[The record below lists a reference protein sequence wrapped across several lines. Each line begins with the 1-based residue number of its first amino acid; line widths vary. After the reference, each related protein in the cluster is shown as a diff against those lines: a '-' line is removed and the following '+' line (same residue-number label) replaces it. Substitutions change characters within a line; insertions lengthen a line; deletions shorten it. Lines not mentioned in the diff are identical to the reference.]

1 MRCGGVVR
9 SLKDNIINFNTMNEY
24 YKLFGKLNKI
34 EKKLNIIAEHF
45 GIEFEEPK
53 KKKIP
58 VIEEEKEKSKED
70 ILKLYPKAEEVL
82 EEKIPIKIKK

>member
-1 MRCGGVVR
+1 
-9 SLKDNIINFNTMNEY
+9 MNEY

-58 VIEEEKEKSKED
+58 VIEEEED

>member
-1 MRCGGVVR
+1 
-9 SLKDNIINFNTMNEY
+9 
-24 YKLFGKLNKI
+24 
-34 EKKLNIIAEHF
+34 LNIIAEHF

-58 VIEEEKEKSKED
+58 VIEEEEED

>member
-1 MRCGGVVR
+1 
-9 SLKDNIINFNTMNEY
+9 MNEY

-53 KKKIP
+53 KPKK
-58 VIEEEKEKSKED
+58 D
-70 ILKLYPKAEEVL
+70 ILKIYPTAEEVL
-82 EEKIPIKIKK
+82 EEKIPIVKIKK